1 MIVACPSCASRF
13 QYDENRFQGAPAKR
27 FRCPKCSHVF
37 EVANPLLVPAF
48 PTPVEPL
55 VAPTGTFDAPRPF
68 SGTAR
73 SQPTPYPT
81 SATAEAPPRG
91 MRFTLA
97 FLNGPHAST
106 VRVLE
111 QTRLVIGREEGD
123 LATMDPETSR
133 RHALLEIHHDGSV
146 WLTDLNSTNGTLVE
160 GQRIEGTVQLMD
172 RQEFTCG
179 KSTFMLLVR
188 IEDGMEG

>member
-37 EVANPLLVPAF
+37 EVANPALMPAF
-48 PTPVEPL
+48 PTPMEPFPPPTATCG
-55 VAPTGTFDAPRPF
+55 APPAPF
-68 SGTAR
+68 AATAR
-73 SQPTPYPT
+73 STAGSGLGS
-81 SATAEAPPRG
+81 SAGESLPRG

-97 FLNGPHAST
+97 FLNGPYAST
-106 VRVLE
+106 VRVIE

-123 LATMDPETSR
+123 IATMDPETSR

-146 WLTDLNSTNGTLVE
+146 WLTDLQSTNGTLLE
-160 GQRIEGTVQLMD
+160 GRRIEGTVQLMD
-172 RQEFTCG
+172 RQEFVCG
-179 KSTFMLLVR
+179 KSTFMLMVR
-188 IEDGMEG
+188 AEDGME